1 MMHLPIDDMSS
12 EHFSKLLEL
21 FTEAMN
27 NKRMP
32 RELGTPEDI
41 QAGLQLL
48 ILIKRRN
55 SVIMEALHQSGA
67 LTEKETSDRLS
78 PYEKSIQ
85 TIVRH
90 DMIAKITNPE
100 KKKHNWMNNKF
111 LAFLSSVLPDGD
123 YATAKTAKGLYDK
136 HKNVYANR
144 LARMRRSPKVAVLSE
159 KYPDIDVQK
168 ALSLGIL
175 SDKLDT
181 TVDDLNFLDKLI
193 GVLCRK

>member
-1 MMHLPIDDMSS
+1 MHLPIDDLNS
-12 EHFSKLLEL
+12 EHFSKLDEL
-21 FTEAMN
+21 FKEALKN
-27 NKRMP
+27 DRMP
-32 RELGTPEDI
+32 VGFGTPEDI
-41 QAGLQLL
+41 EAGLELL
-48 ILIKRRN
+48 KLIKRRN
-55 SVIMEALHQSGA
+55 SVIMEVLHQSGV
-67 LTEKETSDRLS
+67 LTPKETSDRLS

-85 TIVRH
+85 TIVKH
-90 DMIAKITNPE
+90 DMIEKITNPE
-100 KKKHNWMNNKF
+100 KKKHKWMNNKF
-111 LAFLSSVLPDGD
+111 LTFLSSVLPDGD

-168 ALSLGIL
+168 ALSVGIL

-193 GVLCRK
+193 GVLCRR

>member
-1 MMHLPIDDMSS
+1 MHLPIDDMSS
-12 EHFSKLLEL
+12 EHFTKLFEL
-21 FTEAMN
+21 FTEAMKN
-27 NKRMP
+27 NRMP

-41 QAGLQLL
+41 EAAVYLL

-85 TIVRH
+85 TIVKN
-90 DMIAKITNPE
+90 DMIEKITNPE
-100 KKKHNWMNNKF
+100 KKKQKWMNNKF
-111 LAFLSSVLPDGD
+111 MTFLSNVLPDGD
-123 YATAKTAKGLYDK
+123 YPSTKSAKGLYDK

-168 ALSLGIL
+168 ALTIGIL

-193 GVLCRK
+193 EVLCRK

>member
-1 MMHLPIDDMSS
+1 MHLPIDDMSS

-90 DMIAKITNPE
+90 DMIEKITNPE

-111 LAFLSSVLPDGD
+111 LTFLSSVLPDGD
-123 YATAKTAKGLYDK
+123 FATAKTAKGLYDK

-193 GVLCRK
+193 GVLCRR